1 MASDRPG
8 QRSRLLIEIYNQVDG
23 SVHTTVDAREA
34 ARAIGLT
41 PGEGAAAVG
50 FLEQEGLLQVEPASR
65 RQRLTSRGVRLVE
78 EPEASTAP
86 GQISIMVLQ
95 NQEVAEGGSGTSTR
109 PPGADENAGGHSK
122 LVRRVVEGL
131 AVGVVA
137 SLIAAFLYAHWQDD
151 DSDKD
156 TDSAAT
162 SSTTATDATTDDNSS
177 AVTSSDSRVAC
188 GETTCVALRVVD
200 TEVNGTDIGVYVRDC
215 FDESQCTRK
224 ALAAQGQLVYGVCRV
239 EGGMDVDGNTTWVRT
254 PWHFVPGSI
263 GADGRASASATG
275 RSDPASDEFGYVTA
289 RNLAPAA
296 LIESLDACPV
306 S

>member
-109 PPGADENAGGHSK
+109 PPGADENAGGHSR

-137 SLIAAFLYAHWQDD
+137 SLIAAFLYAH
-151 DSDKD
+151 
-156 TDSAAT
+156 
-162 SSTTATDATTDDNSS
+162 
-177 AVTSSDSRVAC
+177 
-188 GETTCVALRVVD
+188 
-200 TEVNGTDIGVYVRDC
+200 VNGTDIGVYVRDC
-215 FDESQCTRK
+215 FDDSQCTRK

-239 EGGMDVDGNTTWVRT
+239 EGGMDVDGNTTWVARRGT
-254 PWHFVPGSI
+254 SCRGPSVLTAGPPRRRLAEAI
-263 GADGRASASATG
+263 QQATSLATS
-275 RSDPASDEFGYVTA
+275 RPATW
-289 RNLAPAA
+289 RRRR
-296 LIESLDACPV
+296 
-306 S
+306 